1 MTQGR
6 LRLHHRIAIPL
17 ALLALLATSIAAL
30 VAVSAISG
38 TLQARVETQALNTS
52 AVVGQ
57 SDFAL
62 NAAILKSAKAITGAN
77 IITYTSN
84 GQILATTVEPQDGN
98 QRLTAA
104 VTAPDVT
111 RAAMSSSATTPVV
124 RIMDCGKPCLVVHRR
139 LTMRPDTLVAVVA
152 DTSELT
158 AATRRLAAT
167 VLLGAGLSLA
177 VMIVLGQVITRRVTA
192 PIDAALVRSEKLALA
207 GLMAARVAHDIR
219 NPLSSIKMQTQLVGA
234 RLRGDAETQAQVGA
248 VLRDIQQV
256 ETVVKDLIELARP
269 GELRPRAMALNDVV
283 RDVLIQLTPQLT
295 YRKIVVEADLADA
308 LPMVSIDP
316 DRFRQVLINILGN
329 AADAMTTGGTLRI
342 TTRPDASGS
351 TVILEVCD
359 DGVGIDPSIRD
370 RVFDPFV
377 STKRDGVGL
386 GLVNAKAVIESH
398 GGTIALFAAEPKGTC
413 ARITMPLGQ
422 APSHG

>member
-6 LRLHHRIAIPL
+6 LRLHQRIAIPF
-17 ALLALLATSIAAL
+17 ALLALLATSVAAL
-30 VAVSAISG
+30 VAVSAISR
-38 TLQARVETQALNTS
+38 TLHARVETQALNTS

-62 NAAILKSAKAITGAN
+62 NASILRSAKAITGAD

-84 GQILATTVEPQDGN
+84 GDIVATTIERGPSTEA
-98 QRLTAA
+98 LLAA
-104 VTAPDVT
+104 VTAPGII
-111 RAAMSSSATTPVV
+111 AAATAGGAGTPLV
-124 RIMDCGKPCLVVHRR
+124 RTMDCGKPCIVVY
-139 LTMRPDTLVAVVA
+139 RPLATRPGTLVAVVA
-152 DTSELT
+152 DTSEMA
-158 AATRRLAAT
+158 AATRQLVVT
-167 VLLGAGLSLA
+167 VLLGAGFSLA

-192 PIDAALVRSEKLALA
+192 PIDEALVRSEKLALA

-269 GELRPRAMALNDVV
+269 GALRPHAMPLNDVV
-283 RDVLIQLTPQLT
+283 RDVLSQMAAQLT
-295 YRKIVVEADLADA
+295 YRKIVVEAHLDDA
-308 LPMVSIDP
+308 LPVVDIDP
-316 DRFRQVLINILGN
+316 DRFRQVLVNILGN
-329 AADAMTTGGTLRI
+329 AADAMTTGGVLSVS
-342 TTRPDASGS
+342 TRSGAGGS
-351 TVILEVCD
+351 TVVLDVCD
-359 DGVGIDPSIRD
+359 DGVGIDPAIRD

-386 GLVNAKAVIESH
+386 GLVNAKAVVESH
-398 GGTIALFAAEPKGTC
+398 HGTIELFAAEPKGTC
-413 ARITMPLGQ
+413 ARITMPTS
-422 APSHG
+422 PSHG

>member
-6 LRLHHRIAIPL
+6 LRLHHRIAIPF
-17 ALLALLATSIAAL
+17 ALLALLATSVAAL
-30 VAVSAISG
+30 VAISAISRA
-38 TLQARVETQALNTS
+38 LQSRVETQVLNTS

-57 SDFAL
+57 GDFAL
-62 NAAILKSAKAITGAN
+62 NAAILRSAKAITGAD
-77 IITYTSN
+77 IITYTADGN
-84 GQILATTVEPQDGN
+84 IVATTVERGPGTEP
-98 QRLTAA
+98 LVTA
-104 VTAPDVT
+104 VTAPEVT
-111 RAAMSSSATTPVV
+111 RAAMAGGTGTGIV
-124 RIMDCGKPCLVVHRR
+124 RKRDCGKPCLVVYRR
-139 LTMRPDTLVAVVA
+139 LTTRPDTLVAVVA
-152 DTSELT
+152 DTSEMA
-158 AATRRLAAT
+158 AATRRLVVT
-167 VLLGAGLSLA
+167 VLLGAAFSLG

-192 PIDAALVRSEKLALA
+192 PIDEALVRSEKLALA

-269 GELRPRAMALNDVV
+269 GELRPRAMPLNDAV
-283 RDVLIQLTPQLT
+283 RDVLIQLAPQLT
-295 YRKIVVEADLADA
+295 HRKIVVEADLADV

-342 TTRPDASGS
+342 TTRLDAGS
-351 TVILEVCD
+351 TVILDVCD
-359 DGVGIDPSIRD
+359 DGVGIDPTIRD

-398 GGTIALFAAEPKGTC
+398 GGTIKLFDAQPKGTC
-413 ARITMPLGQ
+413 ARITMP
-422 APSHG
+422 ASPSHG